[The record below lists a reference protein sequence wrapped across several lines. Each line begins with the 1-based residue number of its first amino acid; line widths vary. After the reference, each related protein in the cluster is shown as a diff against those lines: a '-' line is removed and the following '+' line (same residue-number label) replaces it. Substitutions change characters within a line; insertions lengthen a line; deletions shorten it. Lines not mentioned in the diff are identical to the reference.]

1 MKYEHTQ
8 TRGEFLGPVL
18 TIGFGSAVAVWC
30 AWFITHLPWLGMAEQ
45 TSLPILGG
53 VWTAAIAL
61 GVSRVPRSRGLVIG
75 VLAGMVCAL
84 LGLLL
89 IGSKLT
95 HAPDASGAS
104 AGLKPAAAM
113 IALGFLATGM
123 VLGLIGGGIGTLIGS
138 SRSPVGRDR
147 WLARFALVASIAI
160 APLLFVGG
168 LVTSTNSGM
177 AVPDWPNTF
186 GSNMFLYPLGP
197 RSEPG
202 AFLEHSHRLFGT
214 LIGLTTLTLMILVL
228 CWEKRRWVMGVA
240 IAAFVLVCVQG
251 ILGGQRVALETWL
264 TGSDP
269 AKAEKIGRWL
279 AMGHGVL
286 AQLVFGVVVALAV
299 YLSPAYRAV
308 PATITPPLSRKLR
321 VFATAMLH
329 SLILQLIFG
338 AMYRHLRSDH
348 ALYSHIAFSIIV
360 MVFALAAGFSFT
372 TEPVRR
378 RPEGRSLALLGQALV
393 GVVVLQF
400 LLGWTTF
407 GFGGAGH
414 QAGSTGQALI
424 RTAHQAN
431 GALLLALATAAFLW
445 ARRLCPRSR
454 DGGAG
459 SAIPVHPAPSHPPLA
474 AHASADPHP

>member
-1 MKYEHTQ
+1 MKYEQ
-8 TRGEFLGPVL
+8 AQQRGEFLGPVL
-18 TIGFGSAVAVWC
+18 TIGFATAVAVWC
-30 AWFITHLPWLGMAEQ
+30 AWFITHLPWMGMAEQ

-61 GVSRVPRSRGLVIG
+61 GVSRISRSRALVIG
-75 VLAGMVCAL
+75 ILAGAVSAL

-123 VLGLIGGGIGTLIGS
+123 ILGLIGGGIGTLIGS
-138 SRSPVGRDR
+138 SRATLGRER
-147 WLARFALVASIAI
+147 WLARFALVACVAI

-202 AFLEHSHRLFGT
+202 RFLEHSHRLFGT
-214 LIGLTTLTLMILVL
+214 LIGLTTLTLMVLVFA
-228 CWEKRRWVMGVA
+228 WEKNRWIRSVA
-240 IAAFVLVCVQG
+240 FAAFLLVCLQG
-251 ILGGQRVALETWL
+251 LLGGQRVALETWL

-308 PATITPPLSRKLR
+308 PAAITPPLPRKLR
-321 VFATAMLH
+321 VFSTALLH

-348 ALYSHIAFSIIV
+348 ALYTHIAFSIIV

-378 RPEGRSLALLGQALV
+378 LPAGRRLTLLGQALV
-393 GVVVLQF
+393 AVVVLQF
-400 LLGWTTF
+400 LLGWVTF

-414 QAGSTGQALI
+414 EAGSTGQALI

-431 GALLLALATAAFLW
+431 GALLLAVATAAFVW
-445 ARRLCPRSR
+445 GRRLCPRSR
-454 DGGAG
+454 NTNAQ
-459 SAIPVHPAPSHPPLA
+459 SELN
-474 AHASADPHP
+474 